1 MDAITAEGGAFMKR
15 EDILKTLVNLSL
27 PADEY
32 WVCSGAAMVLY
43 GLRAETADVD
53 LGCTARL
60 ADRLESDGFS
70 CRRTGDGNRRFAVG
84 EDVEIF
90 ENWRY
95 GSVETVSGFPVVSLA
110 GLREMKSALG
120 REKDIRDIA
129 LIDTSRLSGAETRK
143 SCAWCVSDPLL
154 RYYHDTEW
162 GIKQLHDDKKQFE
175 FLTLEAMQCGL
186 SWMTVLKKRE
196 AMRAAFSGF
205 DPEKIALIGDEG
217 IGLLLTAPGII
228 RSRAK
233 IRAMVQNARAFLKI
247 QEEFGSFDSF
257 FWGFTGGKTLLVN
270 AHAEK
275 IPAQT
280 PLSER
285 MSREMKKRG
294 FSYLGP
300 VVTYSH
306 MQAAGM
312 VNDHEPDCFGYLSLG
327 GERCET
333 DGDI

>member
-1 MDAITAEGGAFMKR
+1 MKR
-15 EDILKTLVNLSL
+15 EDILKTLVNLS
-27 PADEY
+27 PPTDEY

-70 CRRTGDGNRRFAVG
+70 CLRTGDGNRRFAVG

-143 SCAWCVSDPLL
+143 SCAWCASDPLL

-175 FLTLEAMQCGL
+175 FLTLEAMQCGCPCIISKQSGCGEIL
-186 SWMTVLKKRE
+186 DKVIKTDYWDIE
-196 AMRAAFSGF
+196 AMADAMY
-205 DPEKIALIGDEG
+205 AVCTNEG
-217 IGLLLTAPGII
+217 LFKYL
-228 RSRAK
+228 
-233 IRAMVQNARAFLKI
+233 
-247 QEEFGSFDSF
+247 QEEGLKEVDQIT
-257 FWGFTGGKTLLVN
+257 W
-270 AHAEK
+270 EK
-275 IPAQT
+275 
-280 PLSER
+280 
-285 MSREMKKRG
+285 
-294 FSYLGP
+294 
-300 VVTYSH
+300 V
-306 MQAAGM
+306 
-312 VNDHEPDCFGYLSLG
+312 
-327 GERCET
+327 GERVVAAYKKVLGWE
-333 DGDI
+333 